1 MSRCC
6 SLGAVTL
13 AIPSRCSH
21 SLRLLFFCSSLC
33 VSASARFKE
42 NNFKEYLFK
51 IRAKAEMGNDQ
62 EQRVRAHVLSA
73 TPVNYVQESNY
84 LLNEIAKY
92 D

>member
-1 MSRCC
+1 VARSRAGHPFP
-6 SLGAVTL
+6 LLTL
-13 AIPSRCSH
+13 SALP
-21 SLRLLFFCSSLC
+21 LLWLLSP

>member
-1 MSRCC
+1 
-6 SLGAVTL
+6 
-13 AIPSRCSH
+13 
-21 SLRLLFFCSSLC
+21 
-33 VSASARFKE
+33 
-42 NNFKEYLFK
+42 
-51 IRAKAEMGNDQ
+51 MGNDQ